1 MERDISVRPTE
12 ITGPVK
18 VDHSK
23 LVPDISL
30 GPNRNG
36 PVPTKISE
44 IVG

>member
-23 LVPDISL
+23 LVPNISL